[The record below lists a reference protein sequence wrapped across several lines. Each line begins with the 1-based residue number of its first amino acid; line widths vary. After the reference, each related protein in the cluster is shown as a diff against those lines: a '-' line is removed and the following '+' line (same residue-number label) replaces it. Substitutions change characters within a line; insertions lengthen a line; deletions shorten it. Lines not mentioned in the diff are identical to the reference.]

1 MAANNGPNHAA
12 PKFDSPACWIEF
24 YGRRQSFIALSA
36 AAVGMLATI
45 VLYFQQLPVAMVLF
59 ELDRMTERREG
70 SRSSGGSDATAGLWA
85 SLEPPPPPPQRCG
98 LPASVTAATATSG
111 EAATWSPPPGAV
123 SVKLLSSHRSTD
135 LRLYPPA
142 LPLRRP

>member
-70 SRSSGGSDATAGLWA
+70 SRSSGGSDG
-85 SLEPPPPPPQRCG
+85 EG
-98 LPASVTAATATSG
+98 EG
-111 EAATWSPPPGAV
+111 EAGAWERRGPPVVAMPTTVTRGSVQPRPGCGRRWS
-123 SVKLLSSHRSTD
+123 
-135 LRLYPPA
+135 
-142 LPLRRP
+142 LRRRRRSGAACRRA